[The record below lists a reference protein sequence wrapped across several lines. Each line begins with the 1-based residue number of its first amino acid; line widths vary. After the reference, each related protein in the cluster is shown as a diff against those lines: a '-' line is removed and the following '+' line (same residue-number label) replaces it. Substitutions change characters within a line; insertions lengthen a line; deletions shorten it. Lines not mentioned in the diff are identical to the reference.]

1 MKFEIKN
8 SKLRVLAIDPRFER
22 LGLAIIEKKRG
33 GKEILLYSSCFTT
46 SAKIP
51 FEKRIFLIGQEVA
64 RVIKVWQPEALAIE
78 TLFLTTNQKTAMRVA
93 EARGVILYESKVA
106 GLYVKEFTPLQV
118 KIAVTGYGRADKGQV
133 ALMVKKL
140 LVFKDKKTKD
150 DEFDAVAV
158 GLTFFAHHRYPHP
171 PL

>member
-1 MKFEIKN
+1 MK
-8 SKLRVLAIDPRFER
+8 VLAIDPGFER
-22 LGLAIIEKKRG
+22 LGIAVIEKERG

-46 SAKIP
+46 SAKTP
-51 FEKRIFLIGQEVA
+51 FEERLFLIGQEVR
-64 RVIKVWQPEALAIE
+64 RVIKVWQPESLAIE
-78 TLFLTTNQKTAMRVA
+78 TLFFTTNQKTAMRVA
-93 EARGVILYESKVA
+93 EARGVILYEAKTS
-106 GLYVKEFTPLQV
+106 GLAIKEFTPLQV
-118 KIAVTGYGRADKGQV
+118 KIAITGYGRAEKKQI

-140 LVFKDKKTKD
+140 LVFKDKKTTD